1 MLFRSL
7 ERFSKCNA
15 TVTPANAALDERMI
29 LIGPL
34 LKCLLSMCH
43 HHVYML
49 DGMHSQHYAVAGVI
63 ISRSQSI
70 GLGVIL
76 MKCSFLDVL
85 SLSGALGSIYEGI
98 ITY

>member
-1 MLFRSL
+1 M
-7 ERFSKCNA
+7 
-15 TVTPANAALDERMI
+15 TPANAALDERMTA
-29 LIGPL
+29 PL